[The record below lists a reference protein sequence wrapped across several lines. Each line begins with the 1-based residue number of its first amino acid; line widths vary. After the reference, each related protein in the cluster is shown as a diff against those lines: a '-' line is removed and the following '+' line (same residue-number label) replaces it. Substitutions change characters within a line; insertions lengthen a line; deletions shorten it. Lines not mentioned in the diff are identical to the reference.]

1 MRKDATLFKRSI
13 WYFVGLNLIA
23 VSVVLNIRYDLGVA
37 AFSSV
42 MYSISE
48 IYGISLG
55 VASILCYGLFIVLQ
69 CLLSKKITLVF
80 VLEIPLSIFFGL
92 LTDFYDMLLPAFSIG
107 MPLRILCFAATMF
120 LNALGVYLCVKSKMV
135 LTPTD
140 GIVNTISEVF
150 HLRFSLAKNAFDIS
164 MVLIS
169 VLLCLLNHSPFY
181 GIGLGT
187 VFSVNIPSEM
197 VLSDRAD
204 GACRPQKW
212 CSAAVCMVHSYGFR

>member
-1 MRKDATLFKRSI
+1 MKKDATLFKRSI

-23 VSVVLNIRYDLGVA
+23 LSVVLNIRYD
-37 AFSSV
+37 
-42 MYSISE
+42 
-48 IYGISLG
+48 LG

-187 VFSVNIPSEM
+187 VFSALLLGRILKLYESLESRM
-197 VLSDRAD
+197 CQRS
-204 GACRPQKW
+204 
-212 CSAAVCMVHSYGFR
+212 

>member
-120 LNALGVYLCVKSKMV
+120 LNAVGVYLCVKSKMV

>member
-1 MRKDATLFKRSI
+1 MKKDATLFKRSI

-23 VSVVLNIRYDLGVA
+23 LSVVLNIRYDLGVA

-150 HLRFSLAKNAFDIS
+150 RLRFSLAKNAFDIS

-187 VFSVNIPSEM
+187 VFSALLLGRILKLYESLESRM
-197 VLSDRAD
+197 CQRS
-204 GACRPQKW
+204 
-212 CSAAVCMVHSYGFR
+212 

>member
-1 MRKDATLFKRSI
+1 MKKDATLFKRSI

-140 GIVNTISEVF
+140 GIVNTISARQE
-150 HLRFSLAKNAFDIS
+150 RIRYFDGS
-164 MVLIS
+164 HQCAAL
-169 VLLCLLNHSPFY
+169 
-181 GIGLGT
+181 
-187 VFSVNIPSEM
+187 PSHAYTAPR
-197 VLSDRAD
+197 VQYDR
-204 GACRPQKW
+204 RRW
-212 CSAAVCMVHSYGFR
+212 CTGSARMVHPFR